1 MKTTNNAHRSCWV
14 CRLRRLAAILFF
26 LSLIPALAHARELRA
41 EPPAAS
47 TLLPVTPGG
56 LTADEVA
63 RRAVET
69 SPDLESKQREVEAA
83 AAQVSVA
90 TVGFF
95 PRLKTQATYNHLSY
109 VEPAKLGGGVQAP
122 GAPVGPIAPDT
133 QLVNTAPSSFPAI
146 RNSTDITSSLS
157 YPVTDVLLRVSRD
170 HAAAS
175 RSARA
180 ARLNALATRLK
191 VQTDAKLTFYGW
203 LRARLQAEVAAQAVL
218 QARQHLEDVRVA
230 FRADKVAK
238 ADVLRVESQLADAEL
253 NHTKARNLVTFT
265 ATQVAIVMHTTPGVE
280 LTVGEDVLQPL
291 SPASPGA
298 SVAALI
304 DEATDN
310 RPEMHAL
317 AASAEA
323 QRQQAAAARGAGM
336 PQLALVAS
344 TSYANPSS
352 RVFPQTDQFTYTWA
366 LGVQASISPN
376 DIATGLLNGRVQ
388 DRRAAST
395 ESQRRAL
402 RDSLGLEVA
411 QAVQDLENA
420 DAAVESTARGLSAA
434 EEGYRVRRLLFLAGR
449 ATSVE
454 LTDAETEL
462 TRARQATL
470 DARVD
475 QRVSRER
482 FQHAVGRD
490 APSGSLP

>member
-1 MKTTNNAHRSCWV
+1 
-14 CRLRRLAAILFF
+14 
-26 LSLIPALAHARELRA
+26 
-41 EPPAAS
+41 
-47 TLLPVTPGG
+47 
-56 LTADEVA
+56 
-63 RRAVET
+63 
-69 SPDLESKQREVEAA
+69 
-83 AAQVSVA
+83 
-90 TVGFF
+90 
-95 PRLKTQATYNHLSY
+95 
-109 VEPAKLGGGVQAP
+109 
-122 GAPVGPIAPDT
+122 
-133 QLVNTAPSSFPAI
+133 
-146 RNSTDITSSLS
+146 
-157 YPVTDVLLRVSRD
+157 
-170 HAAAS
+170 
-175 RSARA
+175 
-180 ARLNALATRLK
+180 
-191 VQTDAKLTFYGW
+191 VQTNAKLTYYGW

-253 NHTKARNLVTFT
+253 TQAKARNLVAYT
-265 ATQVAIVMHTTPGVE
+265 ATQLAIVMHATPGGE

-291 SPASPGA
+291 TSAAPIPSI
-298 SVAALI
+298 AALT

-323 QRQQAAAARGAGM
+323 QRQQAAGARGAGM
-336 PQLALVAS
+336 PQLVLVAS
-344 TSYANPSS
+344 SSHSNPSS
-352 RVFPQTDQFTYTWA
+352 RVFPQTDTFTSTWA

-376 DIATGLLNGRVQ
+376 DIATGLLNGKAY
-388 DRRAAST
+388 DARAACT
-395 ESQRRAL
+395 EAQRRAL
-402 RDSLGLEVA
+402 RDSLAIEVA
-411 QAVQDLENA
+411 QAVQDIANA
-420 DAAVESTARGLSAA
+420 DAAVDSTARGLAAA

-490 APSGSLP
+490 APPGSLP

>member
-1 MKTTNNAHRSCWV
+1 MKTDAHRLCWV
-14 CRLRRLAAILFF
+14 CRARRIAAVLFF
-26 LSLIPALAHARELRA
+26 LSLIPALAHAREMQA
-41 EPPAAS
+41 QPPPAA
-47 TLLPVTPGG
+47 LLPVEPGG
-56 LTADEVA
+56 LTAEEVA

-69 SPDLESKQREVEAA
+69 SPDLESKLREIDAA
-83 AAQVSVA
+83 AAQVDA
-90 TVGFF
+90 ALVGFF
-95 PRLKTQATYNHLSY
+95 PRLRTQATYNHLSY
-109 VEPAKLGGGVQAP
+109 VAPAQTAGGVQVP
-122 GAPVGPIAPDT
+122 GAPQGPIASGT
-133 QLVNTAPSSFPAI
+133 QLVNVGPTSFPTI
-146 RNSTDITSSLS
+146 RNSTDITTSLT

-191 VQTDAKLTFYGW
+191 VQTDAKLAYYGW
-203 LRARLQAEVAAQAVL
+203 IRARLQVEVASRAVV

-253 NHTKARNLVTFT
+253 TYTRARNLVTYT
-265 ATQVAIVMHTTPGVE
+265 ATQVAIIMHVAPTGDFS
-280 LTVGEDVLQPL
+280 VGEDVLVAL
-291 SPASPGA
+291 SPFAIGPSIE
-298 SVAALI
+298 ALA
-304 DEATDN
+304 DEASDN

-323 QRQQAAAARGAGM
+323 QRQQAAGARGAGL

-344 TSYANPSS
+344 SSHSNPSS
-352 RVFPQTDQFTYTWA
+352 RVFPQTDAFTATWA
-366 LGVQASISPN
+366 IGVQASISPN
-376 DIATGLLNGRVQ
+376 DIVTGAMNGKAY
-388 DRRAAST
+388 DARAAST
-395 ESQRRAL
+395 EAQRRAL
-402 RDSLGLEVA
+402 RDSLAVEVA
-411 QAVQDLENA
+411 QSVQDVANA
-420 DAAVESTARGLSAA
+420 DAAVDSTARGLSAA

-462 TRARQATL
+462 TRARQAAS

-475 QRVSRER
+475 QRVSRQR
-482 FQHAVGRD
+482 FEHAVGRD